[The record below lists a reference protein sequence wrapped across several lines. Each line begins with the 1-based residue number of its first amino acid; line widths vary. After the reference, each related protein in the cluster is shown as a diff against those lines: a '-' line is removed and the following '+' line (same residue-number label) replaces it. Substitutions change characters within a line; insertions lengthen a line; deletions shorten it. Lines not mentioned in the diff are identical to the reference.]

1 MVSAGGWE
9 AGVYFCPLL
18 WCSQSTDLGSAASPG
33 SLLEGQMLGP
43 HLRLTEQETRAEG
56 AMGSNSR
63 HGVSPP
69 GDSDAQPSTI
79 SPASVGVGEPE
90 ALMLPAETPR
100 YCPFCLGPSVKRGEP
115 PGVLPCGIRVVH
127 PPFVCHWPRQEQ
139 ASLYQASGQHP
150 SQLMSGRWCPQCRHT
165 SCRS

>member
-1 MVSAGGWE
+1 MLLLTPRLSFSPGANGLGRWLGSGCLLLPSSLVLSAK
-9 AGVYFCPLL
+9 
-18 WCSQSTDLGSAASPG
+18 CSQSTDLGSAASPG

-127 PPFVCHWPRQEQ
+127 PPFVCH
-139 ASLYQASGQHP
+139 
-150 SQLMSGRWCPQCRHT
+150 
-165 SCRS
+165 